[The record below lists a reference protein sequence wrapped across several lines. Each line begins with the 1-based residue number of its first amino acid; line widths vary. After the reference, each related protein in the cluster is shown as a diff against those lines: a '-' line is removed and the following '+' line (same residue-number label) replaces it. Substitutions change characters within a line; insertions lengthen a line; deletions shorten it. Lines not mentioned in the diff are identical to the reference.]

1 MLILLWWLLR
11 YGLTYGWFKKRWG
24 LLVIC
29 DKIKSSR
36 TDDFC
41 SFNSGRVECSPVGEG
56 DRIVSYVGGF
66 YWALPSMVV
75 TSGFASGTSK
85 LKSGDEDNR
94 LVSSFLIEAGSIGVA
109 GE

>member
-1 MLILLWWLLR
+1 
-11 YGLTYGWFKKRWG
+11 
-24 LLVIC
+24 
-29 DKIKSSR
+29 
-36 TDDFC
+36 
-41 SFNSGRVECSPVGEG
+41 
-56 DRIVSYVGGF
+56 
-66 YWALPSMVV
+66 MVV